1 MMMRKIIKYI
11 GLVIFSQ
18 FVSISLY
25 ILTISTLNY
34 MIINYEH
41 IVYFII
47 NYGFIITSILYF
59 ITFPI
64 FIATNYIAYIEKK
77 NGMKH

>member
-1 MMMRKIIKYI
+1 MMTQKIINYI
-11 GLVIFSQ
+11 CLVIFSQ
-18 FVSISLY
+18 LVSISLY

>member
-1 MMMRKIIKYI
+1 M
-11 GLVIFSQ
+11 Q
-18 FVSISLY
+18 
-25 ILTISTLNY
+25 N
-34 MIINYEH
+34 IINYICLVLFSHIVTIALYIVTICICNYMVSNYEL

-47 NYGFIITSILYF
+47 NYGFIITSITYF

-64 FIATNYIAYIEKK
+64 FISSNYIAYIEEK

>member
-1 MMMRKIIKYI
+1 MMMRN
-11 GLVIFSQ
+11 VINCISIVLCCQ
-18 FVSISLY
+18 FVSIPLY
-25 ILTISTLNY
+25 ILSISILNY
-34 MIINYEH
+34 IFSNYEI

-47 NYGFIITSILYF
+47 NYGFIITSIVYF
-59 ITFPI
+59 ITVPI

>member
-1 MMMRKIIKYI
+1 MRNIINCI
-11 GLVIFSQ
+11 CILLLSQ

-25 ILTISTLNY
+25 ILTIS
-34 MIINYEH
+34 IINYIISNYEI

-47 NYGFIITSILYF
+47 NYGFIITSIVYF
-59 ITFPI
+59 ITVPI
-64 FIATNYIAYIEKK
+64 FISTNYIAYIERK

>member
-1 MMMRKIIKYI
+1 M
-11 GLVIFSQ
+11 
-18 FVSISLY
+18 VS
-25 ILTISTLNY
+25 
-34 MIINYEH
+34 NYEL

-47 NYGFIITSILYF
+47 NYGFIITSITYF

-64 FIATNYIAYIEKK
+64 FISSNYIAYIEKK

>member
-1 MMMRKIIKYI
+1 MQSIINYI
-11 GLVIFSQ
+11 CLVIFSHM
-18 FVSISLY
+18 VTIALY
-25 ILTISTLNY
+25 IVTISICNY
-34 MIINYEH
+34 MVSNYEL

-47 NYGFIITSILYF
+47 NYGFIITSIVYF

-64 FIATNYIAYIEKK
+64 FISTNYIAYIERK